1 VRLRVLGLVQ
11 HPRVIYLAGRV
22 AAALLDVDTIHGG
35 DITRLIERWGRVVRP
50 NRRSNTM
57 PRTKPAPFRFDVDE
71 VVISTQNG

>member
-11 HPRVIYLAGRV
+11 HPRVMYLAGRV
-22 AAALLDVDTIHGG
+22 AAALLEVDTIHGG
-35 DITRLIERWGRVVRP
+35 DITRLISVGDVLYVP

-57 PRTKPAPFRFDVDE
+57 LRTKPAPFRFDVDE